1 MPGGRWRANSVIYC
15 REERDGVID
24 PDLEEVRRERNKKSR
39 KARFHSVRPAEA
51 LLEVDGHGTSA
62 VEAMGAV
69 EGDDAAHAVVTSF
82 AEKDTRAIA
91 ELVHRT
97 GFGGSATTFARDLRC
112 SLRASL
118 AE

>member
-1 MPGGRWRANSVIYC
+1 
-15 REERDGVID
+15 
-24 PDLEEVRRERNKKSR
+24 
-39 KARFHSVRPAEA
+39 
-51 LLEVDGHGTSA
+51 
-62 VEAMGAV
+62 MGAV

-97 GFGGSATTFARDLRC
+97 GFRGSATTFARDLRC
-112 SLRASL
+112 SLRANL